1 MDENEKMVPK
11 HVAIVLDGNGRWAKK
26 RHLPRKLGHKQ
37 GAKAVE
43 DICEDAWN
51 LGIKYLTVYA
61 FSTENWSRSEDEV
74 TAIMDLLRSYL
85 ADCIKRSMKNNMKV
99 RIIGDKSRLDED
111 IRVKIAEL
119 EHVTSGNTGLN
130 FTIAIN
136 YGGQDEIM
144 RAVKKYAE
152 DVKAGTKQPE
162 ELSKELFESYLD
174 TAGMPPVDFFIR
186 TSGEQRVSNFL
197 LWQIAYAEMYFPDT
211 LWPDFDKNEL
221 IKALDYY
228 KTRDRRFG
236 GRKSE

>member
-1 MDENEKMVPK
+1 MEEEKKIPC
-11 HVAIVLDGNGRWAKK
+11 HVAIVLDGNGRWAKQ

-74 TAIMDLLRSYL
+74 SAIMDLLRNYL
-85 ADCIKRSMKNNMKV
+85 KDCIKRSMKNNMRV
-99 RIIGDKSRLDED
+99 RIIGDKTRLDTD
-111 IRVKIAEL
+111 IQEQIAEL
-119 EHVTSGNTGLN
+119 EKITSGNTGLN

-136 YGGQDEIM
+136 YGGRDELV
-144 RAVKKYAE
+144 RAVKKYSEA
-152 DVKAGTKQPE
+152 VKNGKEEPGELTPE
-162 ELSKELFESYLD
+162 KLENYLD

-197 LWQIAYAEMYFPDT
+197 LWQIAYAEMYFPEV
-211 LWPDFDKNEL
+211 LWPDFNKKEL
-221 IKALDYY
+221 IKALEYY
-228 KTRDRRFG
+228 ASRDRRFG